1 MRNKGKK
8 ALCLIAAITML
19 GAAFTGCGSGSYKG
33 DDLSGYVPGAAVES
47 NGGFA
52 VKQGDFVYFINGS
65 ESYTVDNTYGD
76 VVKGALMRIS
86 ASDLANGNYDNV
98 KTVVPSLFSVASIK
112 AGVYIFG
119 DYVYY
124 ATPTTNK
131 NLDGEVKN
139 TEIDFKYAK
148 LDGSEAPSEKFLRI
162 STSTSES
169 KYITNYRFVSEAGV
183 DRNNDGKDDVFC
195 LYEATIDGT
204 KYLKSLNV
212 ATGEDVVLVK
222 GAKSS
227 FFYDMKNL
235 DNSTVYYTMSV
246 SYNIDSATPTVAQY
260 DQLYTVKA
268 SARATVDASNAS
280 YTVEGGQTYAFDKE
294 YLEESGATLSDYATY
309 PYANLGTLVL
319 DGVGKNSQD
328 SKFNVEDK
336 KASTEI
342 TGYTYTVS
350 RYENGGVYFTR
361 TSLNEVGT
369 TDTNLYYLADSK
381 VDASKSVSNNDF
393 KKADKAVDVVS
404 NETTNAS
411 SALFEIN
418 NGKHTYLYV
427 SGTKI
432 VKAVAGEN
440 GVATTINVARNVS
453 GATLLTTVG
462 DYVYYYGTGTNGR
475 TLSRVNYK
483 GDEQTAVS
491 DPYNSIFSESKEY
504 QEYQPITLAL
514 VDWSDAWYKPEFLSG
529 TNVVL
534 YPNAQSF
541 GDGAAAYNYVYAARV
556 DSTDKIKELNAASEA
571 VQDYLDE
578 YSSSTASQN
587 LINFFYRTDLADKI
601 PEDSKAEYDE
611 EFFAEVEAKFGVG
624 EGKLVKESTII
635 GLVGKLTES
644 DEEAIEE
651 SWINFLLQPETEETE
666 DEGWPTYA
674 IWLTVIGGVVVLALI
689 IAIPAVMVSKKKA
702 AKRRE
707 EEATVNAYKRK
718 KIDTTDDKTIDVYA
732 DEEKAEEVAE
742 AAEETAEEPVE
753 EATEEVVETE
763 EPAAEETVNE

>member
-19 GAAFTGCGSGSYKG
+19 GAAFTGCGSSSYKG

-65 ESYTVDNTYGD
+65 ENYTADNTYGE

-86 ASDLANGNYDNV
+86 ASDLASGNYENV
-98 KTVVPSLFSVASIK
+98 KTVVPSLLSVASIK
-112 AGVYIFG
+112 AGVYVFG

-227 FFYDMKNL
+227 YFYDMKNL
-235 DNSTVYYTMSV
+235 DNPTVYYTMSV
-246 SYNIDSATPTVAQY
+246 QYNESSSAQY
-260 DQLYTVKA
+260 DQLYMVKA
-268 SARATVDASNAS
+268 SARATVDANNAS
-280 YTVEGGQTYAFDKE
+280 YTVEGGRTYTFNKAE
-294 YLEESGATLSDYATY
+294 LEEDEVTLSDYATY

-319 DGVGKNSQD
+319 DGVGKNSQE
-328 SKFNVEDK
+328 SQFNVEDK
-336 KASTEI
+336 AASTEI

-361 TSLNEVGT
+361 KSLNEVGT

-381 VDASKSVSNNDF
+381 VDASKSVSNNNF
-393 KKADKAVDVVS
+393 KKADKVVDIVS

-411 SALFEIN
+411 STALFEIN

-432 VKAVAGEN
+432 VKAVADEN
-440 GVATTINVARNVS
+440 GVATTLNIARNVS
-453 GATLLTTVG
+453 GATLLKTVG
-462 DYVYYYGTGTNGR
+462 DYVYYYGSGTNGR
-475 TLSRVNYK
+475 TLSRINYK

-491 DPYNSIFSESKEY
+491 DPYNSIFSESEAY

-514 VDWSDAWYKPEFLSG
+514 VDWTDSWYTPEFLSG

-541 GDGAAAYNYVYAARV
+541 GGATAYNYVYAARV
-556 DSTDKIKELNAASEA
+556 DSTDKIKELNAAHKA

-578 YSSSTASQN
+578 YSSSTASQD

-601 PEDSKAEYDE
+601 PEESKAEYDE
-611 EFFAEVEAKFGVG
+611 EFFAEVAGKFGAG
-624 EGKLVKESTII
+624 EGKLVKESAII
-635 GLVGKLTES
+635 GLVGKLAEA
-644 DEEAIEE
+644 DEESIEE
-651 SWINFLLQPETEETE
+651 SWINSLLQPEEEETVE
-666 DEGWPTYA
+666 EGWPTYA
-674 IWLTVIGGVVVLALI
+674 IWLTVIGGVIVLAII

-702 AKRRE
+702 AKRKE

-742 AAEETAEEPVE
+742 ESVEETVEEVAEEAAEEA
-753 EATEEVVETE
+753 VETE
-763 EPAAEETVNE
+763 EPAVEETVNE